1 MNRKSEARKSATDHR
16 LGFLP
21 SLMSP
26 VAALMAVRIAALL
39 TPPAADTKIS
49 FGSEPWISRRM
60 SWRKVIAAGSSD
72 QAATDGDAGK
82 AGRAA
87 HNANAR
93 QKKRRCGGRA
103 AVPMATCR
111 SADEAVEVGHLRSG
125 RA

>member
-16 LGFLP
+16 LGFLL

-39 TPPAADTKIS
+39 TPATADTKIS

-60 SWRKVIAAGSSD
+60 SWRNVIAAGSSD
-72 QAATDGDAGK
+72 QAATDRLRHPGK

-87 HNANAR
+87 KCAS
-93 QKKRRCGGRA
+93 A
-103 AVPMATCR
+103 AVQMKQWRPAIFVL
-111 SADEAVEVGHLRSG
+111 A
-125 RA
+125 

>member
-21 SLMSP
+21 SMMSP

-39 TPPAADTKIS
+39 TPATAATKIS

-60 SWRKVIAAGSSD
+60 SWKKVIAASSSD
-72 QAATDGDAGK
+72 QGATDRLRDAGK
-82 AGRAA
+82 AARAA

-93 QKKRRCGGRA
+93 RKRRCGG
-103 AVPMATCR
+103 AVPQ
-111 SADEAVEVGHLRSG
+111 
-125 RA
+125 